1 MTKSNKKS
9 AHKAAKKTQHSYNDQ
24 VKELAQEVAE
34 HDDVEIV
41 AEVDIENQAVSDVL
55 IIRDTD
61 ASDAADAKANDL
73 ADQAEDASE
82 AVETLVD
89 DAKQQAEEVKED
101 AKNKAQ
107 NLQDKASEKL
117 ESAKE
122 AVQDNVDQAKEQV
135 ASLQQTAEEK
145 AEDLKAQAQD
155 KVEEAQSLVEDKV
168 EDIKAQAESLQE
180 DAADKVDA
188 LKQAASDKVEAAKAE
203 AESLKDDA
211 AQKFDSAK
219 QAVED
224 KVEAIK
230 EQVLD
235 QVDSLK
241 DSADQDDT
249 DQEKET
255 LKDKAVHAV
264 EAAKHKVEDVVDDVK
279 HTTES
284 FKNTV
289 SEKIDEIKQAALDKT
304 EEVKSQ
310 LSQKADTLK
319 SSGEEL
325 KQTAQT
331 AADDAITEAQAA
343 VVSGSVAA
351 ADSVQS
357 TAQSAKDKL
366 NQLFEQGKST
376 LDEKVQE
383 LGEKFGA
390 TEKINAV
397 SENVDLATQVIKEEA
412 QALQTNA
419 QESLQAAKAAG
430 EAYDATHED
439 KGLTAKLGKVGAYL
453 SGMYGISE
461 NKNKHY
467 QGVDLHRESF
477 DKDAFHAQSSFFAGQ
492 VFGAKAV
499 AAKNVAA
506 KVVPQSKFEAISE
519 SLYNKVAEW
528 SNAWA
533 IKDLKNDP
541 RFDLINTMNTQ
552 ERNAFAEDIANQN
565 RALATLGGVAGLA
578 GLKGVLADAAW
589 LLMVSLRTVY
599 QVAAIYDQPLTGK
612 EGAKKAYGVLSGAN
626 LEKLQEKQVIL
637 TALALGSSMLAN
649 AQQTGIKA
657 QLDSLSARYRESQP
671 YAKQFLDLDKFV
683 NLDNLNPNWLHKIL
697 PISAVAV
704 GAHYNNELIDEV
716 IGTAMATFSD
726 NFEQSHQ
733 LIANS
738 GENTENQESTTEE

>member
-1 MTKSNKKS
+1 MTKSTQKTTKQ
-9 AHKAAKKTQHSYNDQ
+9 TQHSHDDQ

-34 HDDVEIV
+34 YDDVEIV
-41 AEVDIENQAVSDVL
+41 AEVDIDNQAVSDVL

-61 ASDAADAKANDL
+61 TK
-73 ADQAEDASE
+73 ADQADHTDDASKADDETVVDGVKQKAQE
-82 AVETLVD
+82 A
-89 DAKQQAEEVKED
+89 KED
-101 AKNKAQ
+101 FENKAQ
-107 NLQDKASEKL
+107 DLQDKATEKL
-117 ESAKE
+117 EVAKE
-122 AVQDNVDQAKEQV
+122 A
-135 ASLQQTAEEK
+135 T
-145 AEDLKAQAQD
+145 QD
-155 KVEEAQSLVEDKV
+155 KVEKTQSLVEDIK
-168 EDIKAQAESLQE
+168 DKAQSLQE
-180 DAADKVDA
+180 DAADTVEA
-188 LKQAASDKVEAAKAE
+188 LKQAASDKVETTKAE
-203 AESLKDDA
+203 AQSLKDDA
-211 AQKFDSAK
+211 TQTFESAK
-219 QAVED
+219 QAVEG
-224 KVEAIK
+224 KVETIK

-241 DSADQDDT
+241 DDT
-249 DQEKET
+249 DQDNTDQDQEKQT
-255 LKDKAVHAV
+255 LKDKAVQAAT
-264 EAAKHKVEDVVDDVK
+264 AAKRKVEDVVDDVK

-284 FKNTV
+284 FKNTA
-289 SEKIDEIKQAALDKT
+289 SEKIDEIKQAAVDKT

-310 LSQKADTLK
+310 LSQKADALK

-325 KQTAQT
+325 KQTAQM
-331 AADDAITEAQAA
+331 AANDAITEAQAA
-343 VVSGSVAA
+343 VVSGSAAA
-351 ADSVQS
+351 ADSAQS

-366 NQLFEQGKST
+366 NQLFEQGKSA

-430 EAYDATHED
+430 EEYDATHED
-439 KGLTAKLGKVGAYL
+439 KGLTTKLGKVGAYL
-453 SGMYGISE
+453 SGMYGISQ

-492 VFGAKAV
+492 IFGAKAV

-506 KVVPQSKFEAISE
+506 KVVPQSKFEAIGE

-552 ERNAFAEDIANQN
+552 ERHAFAEDVANQN

-612 EGAKKAYGVLSGAN
+612 EGTKKAYGVLSGAN

-726 NFEQSHQ
+726 DFEQSHQ
-733 LIANS
+733 LISNS
-738 GENTENQESTTEE
+738 SENTENQESTAEA

>member
-1 MTKSNKKS
+1 MTKSTQKTTKQ
-9 AHKAAKKTQHSYNDQ
+9 TQHSHDDQ

-34 HDDVEIV
+34 YDDVEIV
-41 AEVDIENQAVSDVL
+41 AEVDIDNQAVSDVL

-61 ASDAADAKANDL
+61 TK
-73 ADQAEDASE
+73 ADQADHTDDASKADDETVVDGVKQKAQE
-82 AVETLVD
+82 A
-89 DAKQQAEEVKED
+89 KED
-101 AKNKAQ
+101 FENKAQ
-107 NLQDKASEKL
+107 DLQDKATEKL
-117 ESAKE
+117 EVAKE
-122 AVQDNVDQAKEQV
+122 A
-135 ASLQQTAEEK
+135 T
-145 AEDLKAQAQD
+145 QD
-155 KVEEAQSLVEDKV
+155 KVEKTQSLVEDIK
-168 EDIKAQAESLQE
+168 DKAQSLQE
-180 DAADKVDA
+180 DAADTVEA
-188 LKQAASDKVEAAKAE
+188 LKQAASDKVETTKAE
-203 AESLKDDA
+203 AQSLKDDA
-211 AQKFDSAK
+211 TQTFESAK
-219 QAVED
+219 QAVEG

-241 DSADQDDT
+241 DDT
-249 DQEKET
+249 DQDNTDQDQEKQT
-255 LKDKAVHAV
+255 LKDKAVQAAT
-264 EAAKHKVEDVVDDVK
+264 AAKRKVEDVVDDVK

-284 FKNTV
+284 FKNTA
-289 SEKIDEIKQAALDKT
+289 SEKIDEIKQAAVDKT

-310 LSQKADTLK
+310 LSQKADALK

-331 AADDAITEAQAA
+331 AANDAITEAQAA

-351 ADSVQS
+351 ADSAQS

-366 NQLFEQGKST
+366 NQLFEQGKSA

-430 EAYDATHED
+430 EEYDATHED
-439 KGLTAKLGKVGAYL
+439 KGLTTKLGKVGAYL
-453 SGMYGISE
+453 SGMYGISQ

-492 VFGAKAV
+492 IFGAKAV

-506 KVVPQSKFEAISE
+506 KVVPQSKFEAIGE

-552 ERNAFAEDIANQN
+552 ERHAFAEDVANQN

-612 EGAKKAYGVLSGAN
+612 EGTKKAYGVLSGAN

-726 NFEQSHQ
+726 DFEQSHQ
-733 LIANS
+733 LISNPS
-738 GENTENQESTTEE
+738 ENTENQESTAEE

>member
-1 MTKSNKKS
+1 MTKSTQKTTKQ
-9 AHKAAKKTQHSYNDQ
+9 TQHSHDDQ

-34 HDDVEIV
+34 YDDVEIV
-41 AEVDIENQAVSDVL
+41 AEVDIDNQAVSDVL

-61 ASDAADAKANDL
+61 TK
-73 ADQAEDASE
+73 ADQADHTDDASKADDETVVDGVKQKAQE
-82 AVETLVD
+82 A
-89 DAKQQAEEVKED
+89 KED
-101 AKNKAQ
+101 FENKAQ
-107 NLQDKASEKL
+107 DLQDKATEKL
-117 ESAKE
+117 EVAKE
-122 AVQDNVDQAKEQV
+122 A
-135 ASLQQTAEEK
+135 T
-145 AEDLKAQAQD
+145 QD
-155 KVEEAQSLVEDKV
+155 KVEKTQSLVEDIK
-168 EDIKAQAESLQE
+168 DKAQSLQE
-180 DAADKVDA
+180 DAADTVEA
-188 LKQAASDKVEAAKAE
+188 LKQAASDKVETTKAE
-203 AESLKDDA
+203 AQSLKDDA
-211 AQKFDSAK
+211 TQTFESAK
-219 QAVED
+219 QAVEG

-241 DSADQDDT
+241 DDT
-249 DQEKET
+249 DQDNTDQDQEKQT
-255 LKDKAVHAV
+255 LKDKAVQAAT
-264 EAAKHKVEDVVDDVK
+264 AAKRKVEDVVDDVK

-284 FKNTV
+284 FKNTA
-289 SEKIDEIKQAALDKT
+289 SGKIDEIKQAAVDKT

-310 LSQKADTLK
+310 LSQKADALK

-331 AADDAITEAQAA
+331 AANDAITEAQAA

-351 ADSVQS
+351 ADSAQS

-366 NQLFEQGKST
+366 NQLFEQGKSA

-439 KGLTAKLGKVGAYL
+439 KGLTTKLGKVGAYL
-453 SGMYGISE
+453 SGMYGISQ

-492 VFGAKAV
+492 IFGAKA
-499 AAKNVAA
+499 VAA
-506 KVVPQSKFEAISE
+506 KVVPQSKFEAIGE

-552 ERNAFAEDIANQN
+552 ERHAFAEDVANQN

-612 EGAKKAYGVLSGAN
+612 EGTKKAYGVLSGAN

-726 NFEQSHQ
+726 DFEQSHQ
-733 LIANS
+733 LISNS
-738 GENTENQESTTEE
+738 SENTENQESTAEA

>member
-1 MTKSNKKS
+1 MEQLMTKSNQ
-9 AHKAAKKTQHSYNDQ
+9 KTTKQTQQNHDDQ

-41 AEVDIENQAVSDVL
+41 AEVDIDNQAVSDVV

-61 ASDAADAKANDL
+61 TDTK
-73 ADQAEDASE
+73 ADQSDQTDDASK
-82 AVETLVD
+82 ADETVVD
-89 DAKQQAEEVKED
+89 GVKQKAEEVKED
-101 AKNKAQ
+101 FENKAQ
-107 NLQDKASEKL
+107 NLQDKATKKL
-117 ESAKE
+117 EVAKE
-122 AVQDNVDQAKEQV
+122 A
-135 ASLQQTAEEK
+135 
-145 AEDLKAQAQD
+145 AQD
-155 KVEEAQSLVEDKV
+155 KVEKTQSLVEDIK
-168 EDIKAQAESLQE
+168 DKAQSLQE
-180 DAADKVDA
+180 DAADTVEA
-188 LKQAASDKVEAAKAE
+188 LKQAASDKVETAKTE
-203 AESLKDDA
+203 AQALKDDA
-211 AQKFDSAK
+211 TQTFESAK

-224 KVEAIK
+224 KVETIK
-230 EQVLD
+230 DQVLD

-241 DSADQDDT
+241 DDTDQDDT
-249 DQEKET
+249 DQDQEKET
-255 LKDKAVHAV
+255 LKDKAVQAAA
-264 EAAKHKVEDVVDDVK
+264 AAKRKVEDVVDDVK

-284 FKNTV
+284 FKNTA
-289 SEKIDEIKQAALDKT
+289 SEKIDEIKQAAADKT

-310 LSQKADTLK
+310 LSQKADSLK

-331 AADDAITEAQAA
+331 AADDAITEVQAA

-351 ADSVQS
+351 ADSAQS

-366 NQLFEQGKST
+366 NQLFEQGKSA

-726 NFEQSHQ
+726 DFEQSNQ
-733 LIANS
+733 LISNS
-738 GENTENQESTTEE
+738 SENTENQEATAEE

>member
-1 MTKSNKKS
+1 MTKSTQKTTKQ
-9 AHKAAKKTQHSYNDQ
+9 TQHSHDDQ

-34 HDDVEIV
+34 YDDVEIV
-41 AEVDIENQAVSDVL
+41 AEVDIDNQAVSDVL

-61 ASDAADAKANDL
+61 TK
-73 ADQAEDASE
+73 ADQADHTDDASKADDETVVDGVKQKAQE
-82 AVETLVD
+82 A
-89 DAKQQAEEVKED
+89 KED
-101 AKNKAQ
+101 FENKAQ
-107 NLQDKASEKL
+107 DLQDKATEKL
-117 ESAKE
+117 EVAKE
-122 AVQDNVDQAKEQV
+122 A
-135 ASLQQTAEEK
+135 T
-145 AEDLKAQAQD
+145 QD
-155 KVEEAQSLVEDKV
+155 KVEKTQSLVEDIK
-168 EDIKAQAESLQE
+168 DKAQSLQE
-180 DAADKVDA
+180 DAADTVEA
-188 LKQAASDKVEAAKAE
+188 LKQAASDKVETTKAE
-203 AESLKDDA
+203 AQSLKDDA
-211 AQKFDSAK
+211 TQTFESAK
-219 QAVED
+219 QAVEG

-230 EQVLD
+230 EQALD

-241 DSADQDDT
+241 DDT
-249 DQEKET
+249 DQDNTDQDQEKQT
-255 LKDKAVHAV
+255 LKDKAVQAAT
-264 EAAKHKVEDVVDDVK
+264 AAKRKVEDVVDDVK

-284 FKNTV
+284 FKNTA
-289 SEKIDEIKQAALDKT
+289 SEKIDEIKQAAVDKT

-310 LSQKADTLK
+310 LSQKADALK

-331 AADDAITEAQAA
+331 AANDAITEAQAA

-351 ADSVQS
+351 ADSAQS

-366 NQLFEQGKST
+366 NQLFEQGKSA

-430 EAYDATHED
+430 EEYDATHED
-439 KGLTAKLGKVGAYL
+439 KGLTTKLGKVGAYL
-453 SGMYGISE
+453 SGMYGISQ

-492 VFGAKAV
+492 IFGAKAV

-506 KVVPQSKFEAISE
+506 KVVPQSKFEAIGE

-552 ERNAFAEDIANQN
+552 ERHAFAEDVANQN

-612 EGAKKAYGVLSGAN
+612 EGTKKAYGVLSGAN

-726 NFEQSHQ
+726 DFEQSHQ
-733 LIANS
+733 LISNS
-738 GENTENQESTTEE
+738 SENTENQESTAEA

>member
-1 MTKSNKKS
+1 MTKSTQKTTKQ
-9 AHKAAKKTQHSYNDQ
+9 TQHSHDDQ

-34 HDDVEIV
+34 YDDVEIV
-41 AEVDIENQAVSDVL
+41 AEVDIDNQAVSDVL

-61 ASDAADAKANDL
+61 TK
-73 ADQAEDASE
+73 ADQADHTDDASKADDETVVDGVKQKAQE
-82 AVETLVD
+82 A
-89 DAKQQAEEVKED
+89 KED
-101 AKNKAQ
+101 FENKAQ
-107 NLQDKASEKL
+107 DLQDKATEKL
-117 ESAKE
+117 EVAKE
-122 AVQDNVDQAKEQV
+122 A
-135 ASLQQTAEEK
+135 T
-145 AEDLKAQAQD
+145 QD
-155 KVEEAQSLVEDKV
+155 KVEKTQSLVEDIK
-168 EDIKAQAESLQE
+168 DKAQSLQE
-180 DAADKVDA
+180 DAADTVEA
-188 LKQAASDKVEAAKAE
+188 LKQAASDKVETTKAE
-203 AESLKDDA
+203 AQSLKDDA
-211 AQKFDSAK
+211 TQTFESAK
-219 QAVED
+219 QAVEG

-241 DSADQDDT
+241 DDT
-249 DQEKET
+249 DQDNTDQDQEKQT
-255 LKDKAVHAV
+255 LKDKAVQAAT
-264 EAAKHKVEDVVDDVK
+264 AAKRKVEDVVDDVK

-284 FKNTV
+284 FKNTA
-289 SEKIDEIKQAALDKT
+289 SGKIDEIKQAAVDKT

-310 LSQKADTLK
+310 LSQKADALK

-331 AADDAITEAQAA
+331 AANDAITEAQAA
-343 VVSGSVAA
+343 VASGSVAA
-351 ADSVQS
+351 ADSAQS

-366 NQLFEQGKST
+366 NQLFEQGKSA

-430 EAYDATHED
+430 EEYDATHED
-439 KGLTAKLGKVGAYL
+439 KGLTTKLGKVGAYL
-453 SGMYGISE
+453 SGMYGISQ

-492 VFGAKAV
+492 IFGAKAV

-506 KVVPQSKFEAISE
+506 KVVPQSKFEAIGE

-552 ERNAFAEDIANQN
+552 ERHAFAEDVANQN

-612 EGAKKAYGVLSGAN
+612 EGTKKAYGVLSGAN

-726 NFEQSHQ
+726 DFEQSHQ
-733 LIANS
+733 LISNPS
-738 GENTENQESTTEE
+738 ENTENQESTAEE

>member
-1 MTKSNKKS
+1 MTKSTQKTTKQ
-9 AHKAAKKTQHSYNDQ
+9 TQHSHDDQ

-34 HDDVEIV
+34 YDDVEIV
-41 AEVDIENQAVSDVL
+41 AEVDIDNQAVSDVL

-61 ASDAADAKANDL
+61 TK
-73 ADQAEDASE
+73 ADQADHTDDASKADDETVVDGVKQKAQE
-82 AVETLVD
+82 A
-89 DAKQQAEEVKED
+89 KED
-101 AKNKAQ
+101 FENKAQ
-107 NLQDKASEKL
+107 DLQDKATEKL
-117 ESAKE
+117 EVAKE
-122 AVQDNVDQAKEQV
+122 A
-135 ASLQQTAEEK
+135 T
-145 AEDLKAQAQD
+145 QD
-155 KVEEAQSLVEDKV
+155 KVEKTQSLVEDIK
-168 EDIKAQAESLQE
+168 DKAQSLQE
-180 DAADKVDA
+180 DAADTVEA
-188 LKQAASDKVEAAKAE
+188 LKQAASDKVETTKAE
-203 AESLKDDA
+203 AQSLKDDA
-211 AQKFDSAK
+211 TQTFESAK
-219 QAVED
+219 QAVEG

-241 DSADQDDT
+241 DDT
-249 DQEKET
+249 DQDNTDQDQEKQT
-255 LKDKAVHAV
+255 LKDKAVQAAT
-264 EAAKHKVEDVVDDVK
+264 AAKRKVEDVVDDVK

-284 FKNTV
+284 FKNTA
-289 SEKIDEIKQAALDKT
+289 SGKIDEIKQAAVDKT

-310 LSQKADTLK
+310 LSQKADALK

-331 AADDAITEAQAA
+331 AANDAITEAQAA

-351 ADSVQS
+351 ADSAQS

-366 NQLFEQGKST
+366 NQLFEQGKSA

-430 EAYDATHED
+430 EEYDATHED
-439 KGLTAKLGKVGAYL
+439 KGLTTKLGKVGAYL
-453 SGMYGISE
+453 SGMYGISQ

-492 VFGAKAV
+492 IFGAKAV

-506 KVVPQSKFEAISE
+506 KVVPQSKFEAIGE

-552 ERNAFAEDIANQN
+552 ERHAFAEDVANQN

-612 EGAKKAYGVLSGAN
+612 EGTKKAYGVLSGAN

-726 NFEQSHQ
+726 DFEQSHQ
-733 LIANS
+733 LISNS
-738 GENTENQESTTEE
+738 SENTENQESTAEA

>member
-1 MTKSNKKS
+1 MTKSTQKTTKQ
-9 AHKAAKKTQHSYNDQ
+9 TQHSHDDQ

-34 HDDVEIV
+34 YDDVEIV
-41 AEVDIENQAVSDVL
+41 AEVDIDNQAVSDVL

-61 ASDAADAKANDL
+61 TK
-73 ADQAEDASE
+73 ADQADHTDDASKADDETVVDGVKQKAQE
-82 AVETLVD
+82 A
-89 DAKQQAEEVKED
+89 KED
-101 AKNKAQ
+101 FENKAQ
-107 NLQDKASEKL
+107 DLQDKATEKL
-117 ESAKE
+117 EVAKE
-122 AVQDNVDQAKEQV
+122 A
-135 ASLQQTAEEK
+135 T
-145 AEDLKAQAQD
+145 QD
-155 KVEEAQSLVEDKV
+155 KVEKTQSLVEDIK
-168 EDIKAQAESLQE
+168 DKAQSLQE
-180 DAADKVDA
+180 DAADTVEA
-188 LKQAASDKVEAAKAE
+188 LKQAASDKVETTKAE
-203 AESLKDDA
+203 AQSLKDDA
-211 AQKFDSAK
+211 TQTFESAK
-219 QAVED
+219 QAVEG

-241 DSADQDDT
+241 DDT
-249 DQEKET
+249 DQDNTDQDQEKQT
-255 LKDKAVHAV
+255 LKDKAVQAAT
-264 EAAKHKVEDVVDDVK
+264 AAKRKVEDVVDDVK

-284 FKNTV
+284 FKNTA
-289 SEKIDEIKQAALDKT
+289 SEKIDEIKQAAVDKT

-310 LSQKADTLK
+310 LSQKADALK

-331 AADDAITEAQAA
+331 AANDAITEAQAA

-351 ADSVQS
+351 ADSAQS

-366 NQLFEQGKST
+366 NQLFEQGKSA

-430 EAYDATHED
+430 EEYDATHED
-439 KGLTAKLGKVGAYL
+439 KGLTTKLGKVGAYL
-453 SGMYGISE
+453 SGMYGISQ

-492 VFGAKAV
+492 IFGAKAV

-506 KVVPQSKFEAISE
+506 KVVPQSKFEAIGE

-552 ERNAFAEDIANQN
+552 ERHAFAEDVANQN

-599 QVAAIYDQPLTGK
+599 QVAAIYNQPLTGK
-612 EGAKKAYGVLSGAN
+612 EGTKKAYGVLSGAN

-726 NFEQSHQ
+726 DFEQSHQ
-733 LIANS
+733 LISNS
-738 GENTENQESTTEE
+738 SENTENQESTAEA

>member
-1 MTKSNKKS
+1 MTKSTQKTTKQ
-9 AHKAAKKTQHSYNDQ
+9 TQHGHDDQ

-34 HDDVEIV
+34 YDDVEIV
-41 AEVDIENQAVSDVL
+41 AEVDIDNQAVSDVL

-61 ASDAADAKANDL
+61 TK
-73 ADQAEDASE
+73 ADQADHTDDASE
-82 AVETLVD
+82 ADDETVVGGV
-89 DAKQQAEEVKED
+89 KQKAQEVQED
-101 AKNKAQ
+101 FENKAQ
-107 NLQDKASEKL
+107 DLQEKASKKL
-117 ESAKE
+117 EVAKE
-122 AVQDNVDQAKEQV
+122 A
-135 ASLQQTAEEK
+135 T
-145 AEDLKAQAQD
+145 QD
-155 KVEEAQSLVEDKV
+155 KVEKAQNLVEDKV
-168 EDIKAQAESLQE
+168 EDIKDKAQSLQE
-180 DAADKVDA
+180 DAADTVEA
-188 LKQAASDKVEAAKAE
+188 LKQAASDKVETAKTE
-203 AESLKDDA
+203 AQSLKDDA
-211 AQKFDSAK
+211 TQAFESAK

-224 KVEAIK
+224 KVETIK
-230 EQVLD
+230 DKVLD

-241 DSADQDDT
+241 DDTDQDDT
-249 DQEKET
+249 DQEKQT
-255 LKDKAVHAV
+255 LKDKAVQVAA
-264 EAAKHKVEDVVDDVK
+264 AAKRKVEDVVDDVK

-284 FKNTV
+284 FKNTA
-289 SEKIDEIKQAALDKT
+289 SEKIDEIKQAAVDKT

-390 TEKINAV
+390 TEKINTV

-477 DKDAFHAQSSFFAGQ
+477 DKDAFHAQSGFFAGQ

-726 NFEQSHQ
+726 DFEQSHQ

-738 GENTENQESTTEE
+738 GENTENQEATTEE

>member
-1 MTKSNKKS
+1 MTKSTQKTTKQ
-9 AHKAAKKTQHSYNDQ
+9 TQHSHDDQ

-34 HDDVEIV
+34 YDDVEIV
-41 AEVDIENQAVSDVL
+41 AEVDIDNQAVSDVL

-61 ASDAADAKANDL
+61 TK
-73 ADQAEDASE
+73 ADQADHTDDASKADDETVVDGVKQKAQE
-82 AVETLVD
+82 A
-89 DAKQQAEEVKED
+89 KED
-101 AKNKAQ
+101 FENKAQ
-107 NLQDKASEKL
+107 DLQDKATEKL
-117 ESAKE
+117 EVAKE
-122 AVQDNVDQAKEQV
+122 A
-135 ASLQQTAEEK
+135 T
-145 AEDLKAQAQD
+145 QD
-155 KVEEAQSLVEDKV
+155 KVEKTQSLVEDIK
-168 EDIKAQAESLQE
+168 DKAQSLQE
-180 DAADKVDA
+180 DAADTVEA
-188 LKQAASDKVEAAKAE
+188 LKQAASDKVETTKAE
-203 AESLKDDA
+203 AQSLKDDA
-211 AQKFDSAK
+211 TQTFESAK
-219 QAVED
+219 QAVEG

-241 DSADQDDT
+241 DDT
-249 DQEKET
+249 DQDNTDQDQEKQT
-255 LKDKAVHAV
+255 LKDKAVQAAT
-264 EAAKHKVEDVVDDVK
+264 AAKRKVEDVVDDVK

-284 FKNTV
+284 FKNTA
-289 SEKIDEIKQAALDKT
+289 SEKIDEIKQAAVDKT

-331 AADDAITEAQAA
+331 AADDAIAEAQAA

-366 NQLFEQGKST
+366 NQLFEQGKSA

-453 SGMYGISE
+453 SGMYGISQ

-492 VFGAKAV
+492 IFGAKAV

-506 KVVPQSKFEAISE
+506 KVVPQSKFEAIGE

-726 NFEQSHQ
+726 DFEQSHQ

-738 GENTENQESTTEE
+738 GENTENQEATTEE

>member
-1 MTKSNKKS
+1 MTKSNQ
-9 AHKAAKKTQHSYNDQ
+9 KTTKQTQQNHDDQ

-41 AEVDIENQAVSDVL
+41 AEVDIDNQAVSDVV

-61 ASDAADAKANDL
+61 TDTK
-73 ADQAEDASE
+73 ADQSDQTDDASK
-82 AVETLVD
+82 ADETVVD
-89 DAKQQAEEVKED
+89 GVKQKAEEVKED
-101 AKNKAQ
+101 FENKAQ
-107 NLQDKASEKL
+107 DLQDKASKKL
-117 ESAKE
+117 EVAKE
-122 AVQDNVDQAKEQV
+122 A
-135 ASLQQTAEEK
+135 T
-145 AEDLKAQAQD
+145 QD
-155 KVEEAQSLVEDKV
+155 KVEKAQNLVEDKV
-168 EDIKAQAESLQE
+168 EDIKDKAQSLQE
-180 DAADKVDA
+180 DAADTVEA
-188 LKQAASDKVEAAKAE
+188 LKQAVSDKVETAKTE
-203 AESLKDDA
+203 AQSLKDDA
-211 AQKFDSAK
+211 TQAFESAK

-224 KVEAIK
+224 KVETIK
-230 EQVLD
+230 DKVLD

-241 DSADQDDT
+241 DDTDQDDT
-249 DQEKET
+249 DQDDTDQDQEKQT
-255 LKDKAVHAV
+255 LKDKAVQAAA
-264 EAAKHKVEDVVDDVK
+264 AAKRKVEDVVDDVK

-284 FKNTV
+284 FKNTA
-289 SEKIDEIKQAALDKT
+289 SEKIDEIKQAAVDKT

-366 NQLFEQGKST
+366 NQLFEQGKSA

-430 EAYDATHED
+430 EEYDATHED
-439 KGLTAKLGKVGAYL
+439 KGLTTKLGKVGAYL
-453 SGMYGISE
+453 SGMYGISQ

-519 SLYNKVAEW
+519 SVYNKVAEW

-726 NFEQSHQ
+726 DFEQSNQ
-733 LIANS
+733 LISNS
-738 GENTENQESTTEE
+738 SENTENQEVTAEE

>member
-1 MTKSNKKS
+1 MTKSTQKTTKQ
-9 AHKAAKKTQHSYNDQ
+9 TQHSHDDQ

-34 HDDVEIV
+34 YDDVEIV
-41 AEVDIENQAVSDVL
+41 AEVDIDNQAVSDVL

-61 ASDAADAKANDL
+61 TK
-73 ADQAEDASE
+73 ADQADHTDDASK
-82 AVETLVD
+82 ADDETVVD
-89 DAKQQAEEVKED
+89 GVKQKAQEVQED
-101 AKNKAQ
+101 FENKAQ
-107 NLQDKASEKL
+107 DLQDKATEKL
-117 ESAKE
+117 EIAKE
-122 AVQDNVDQAKEQV
+122 A
-135 ASLQQTAEEK
+135 T
-145 AEDLKAQAQD
+145 QD
-155 KVEEAQSLVEDKV
+155 KVEKAQNLVEDKV
-168 EDIKAQAESLQE
+168 EDIKDKAQSLQE
-180 DAADKVDA
+180 DAADTVEA
-188 LKQAASDKVEAAKAE
+188 LKQAASDKVETAKTE
-203 AESLKDDA
+203 AQSLKDDA
-211 AQKFDSAK
+211 TQAFESAK

-224 KVEAIK
+224 KVETIK
-230 EQVLD
+230 DKVLD

-241 DSADQDDT
+241 DDTDQDDT
-249 DQEKET
+249 DQDDTDQDDTDQDQEKQT
-255 LKDKAVHAV
+255 LKDKAVQVAA
-264 EAAKHKVEDVVDDVK
+264 AAKRKVEDVVDDVK

-284 FKNTV
+284 FKNTA
-289 SEKIDEIKQAALDKT
+289 SEKIDEIKQAAVDKT

-477 DKDAFHAQSSFFAGQ
+477 DKDAFHAQSGFFAGQ

-637 TALALGSSMLAN
+637 TALALGSSMLAD

-726 NFEQSHQ
+726 GFEQSHQ

-738 GENTENQESTTEE
+738 GENTENQEVENTENQEATTEE

>member
-1 MTKSNKKS
+1 MTKSTQKTTKQ
-9 AHKAAKKTQHSYNDQ
+9 TQHSHDDQ

-34 HDDVEIV
+34 YDDVEIV
-41 AEVDIENQAVSDVL
+41 AEVDIDNQAVSDVL

-61 ASDAADAKANDL
+61 TK
-73 ADQAEDASE
+73 ADQADHTDDASKADDETVVDGVKQKAQE
-82 AVETLVD
+82 A
-89 DAKQQAEEVKED
+89 KED
-101 AKNKAQ
+101 FENKAQ
-107 NLQDKASEKL
+107 DLQDKATEKL
-117 ESAKE
+117 EVAKE
-122 AVQDNVDQAKEQV
+122 A
-135 ASLQQTAEEK
+135 T
-145 AEDLKAQAQD
+145 QD
-155 KVEEAQSLVEDKV
+155 KVEKTQSLVEDIK
-168 EDIKAQAESLQE
+168 DKAQSLQE
-180 DAADKVDA
+180 DAADTVEA
-188 LKQAASDKVEAAKAE
+188 LKQAASDKVETTKAE
-203 AESLKDDA
+203 AQSLKDDA
-211 AQKFDSAK
+211 TQTFESAK
-219 QAVED
+219 QAVEG

-241 DSADQDDT
+241 DDT
-249 DQEKET
+249 DQDNTDQDQEKQT
-255 LKDKAVHAV
+255 LKDKAVQAAT
-264 EAAKHKVEDVVDDVK
+264 AAKRKVEDVVDDVK

-284 FKNTV
+284 FKNTA
-289 SEKIDEIKQAALDKT
+289 SGKIDEIKQAAVDKT

-310 LSQKADTLK
+310 LSQKADALK

-331 AADDAITEAQAA
+331 AANDAITEAQAA

-351 ADSVQS
+351 ADSAQS

-366 NQLFEQGKST
+366 NQLFEQGKSA

-430 EAYDATHED
+430 EEYDATHED
-439 KGLTAKLGKVGAYL
+439 KGLTTKLGKVGAYL
-453 SGMYGISE
+453 SGMYGISQ

-467 QGVDLHRESF
+467 QGVDLYRESF

-492 VFGAKAV
+492 IFGAKAV

-506 KVVPQSKFEAISE
+506 KVVPQSKFEAIGE

-552 ERNAFAEDIANQN
+552 ERHAFAEDVANQN

-599 QVAAIYDQPLTGK
+599 QVATIYDQPLTGK
-612 EGAKKAYGVLSGAN
+612 EGTKKAYGVLSGAN

-726 NFEQSHQ
+726 DFEQSHQ
-733 LIANS
+733 LISNS
-738 GENTENQESTTEE
+738 SENTENQESTAEA

>member
-1 MTKSNKKS
+1 MTKSTQKTTKQ
-9 AHKAAKKTQHSYNDQ
+9 TQHSHDDQ

-34 HDDVEIV
+34 YDDVEIV
-41 AEVDIENQAVSDVL
+41 AEVDIDNQAVSDVL

-61 ASDAADAKANDL
+61 TK
-73 ADQAEDASE
+73 ADQADHTDDASK
-82 AVETLVD
+82 ADDETVVD
-89 DAKQQAEEVKED
+89 GVKQKAQEVQED
-101 AKNKAQ
+101 FENKAQ
-107 NLQDKASEKL
+107 DLQDKASKKL
-117 ESAKE
+117 EVAKE
-122 AVQDNVDQAKEQV
+122 A
-135 ASLQQTAEEK
+135 T
-145 AEDLKAQAQD
+145 QD
-155 KVEEAQSLVEDKV
+155 KVEKAQNLVEDKV
-168 EDIKAQAESLQE
+168 EDIKGKAQSLQE
-180 DAADKVDA
+180 DAADTVEA
-188 LKQAASDKVEAAKAE
+188 LKQAASDKVETAKTE
-203 AESLKDDA
+203 AQSLKDDA
-211 AQKFDSAK
+211 TQAFESAK

-224 KVEAIK
+224 KVETIK
-230 EQVLD
+230 DKVLD

-241 DSADQDDT
+241 DDTDQDDT
-249 DQEKET
+249 DQDQEKQT
-255 LKDKAVHAV
+255 LKDKAVQVAA
-264 EAAKHKVEDVVDDVK
+264 AAKRKVEDVVDDVK

-284 FKNTV
+284 FKNTA
-289 SEKIDEIKQAALDKT
+289 SEKIDEIKQAAVDKT

-366 NQLFEQGKST
+366 NQLFEQGKSA

-390 TEKINAV
+390 TEKINTV

-519 SLYNKVAEW
+519 SVYNKVAEW

-726 NFEQSHQ
+726 DFEQSHQ

-738 GENTENQESTTEE
+738 GENTENQEAENTENQEATTEE

>member
-1 MTKSNKKS
+1 MTKSTQKTTKQ
-9 AHKAAKKTQHSYNDQ
+9 TQHSHDDQ

-34 HDDVEIV
+34 YDDVEIV
-41 AEVDIENQAVSDVL
+41 AEVDIDNQAVSDVL

-61 ASDAADAKANDL
+61 TK
-73 ADQAEDASE
+73 ADQADHTDDASKADDETVVDGVKQKAQE
-82 AVETLVD
+82 A
-89 DAKQQAEEVKED
+89 KED
-101 AKNKAQ
+101 FENKAQ
-107 NLQDKASEKL
+107 DLQDKATEKL
-117 ESAKE
+117 EVAKE
-122 AVQDNVDQAKEQV
+122 A
-135 ASLQQTAEEK
+135 T
-145 AEDLKAQAQD
+145 QD
-155 KVEEAQSLVEDKV
+155 KVEKTQSLVEDIK
-168 EDIKAQAESLQE
+168 DKAQSLQE
-180 DAADKVDA
+180 DAADTVEA
-188 LKQAASDKVEAAKAE
+188 LKQAASDKVETTKAE
-203 AESLKDDA
+203 AQSLKDDA
-211 AQKFDSAK
+211 TQTFESAK
-219 QAVED
+219 QAVEG

-235 QVDSLK
+235 QVESLK
-241 DSADQDDT
+241 DDT
-249 DQEKET
+249 DQDNTDQDQEKQT
-255 LKDKAVHAV
+255 LKDKAVQAAT
-264 EAAKHKVEDVVDDVK
+264 AAKRKVEDVVDDVK

-284 FKNTV
+284 FKNTA
-289 SEKIDEIKQAALDKT
+289 SGKIDEIKQAAVDKT

-310 LSQKADTLK
+310 LSQKADALK

-331 AADDAITEAQAA
+331 AANDAITEAQAA

-351 ADSVQS
+351 ADSAQS

-366 NQLFEQGKST
+366 NQLFEQGKSA

-430 EAYDATHED
+430 EEYDATHED
-439 KGLTAKLGKVGAYL
+439 KGLTTKLGKVGAYL
-453 SGMYGISE
+453 SGMYGISQ

-492 VFGAKAV
+492 IFGAKAV

-506 KVVPQSKFEAISE
+506 KVVPQSKFEAIGE

-552 ERNAFAEDIANQN
+552 ERHAFAEDVANQN

-612 EGAKKAYGVLSGAN
+612 EGTKKAYGVLSGAN

-726 NFEQSHQ
+726 DFEQSHQ
-733 LIANS
+733 LISNS
-738 GENTENQESTTEE
+738 SENTENQESTAEA

>member
-1 MTKSNKKS
+1 MTKSTQKTTKQ
-9 AHKAAKKTQHSYNDQ
+9 TQHSHDDQ

-34 HDDVEIV
+34 YDDVEIV
-41 AEVDIENQAVSDVL
+41 AEVDIDNQAVSDVL

-61 ASDAADAKANDL
+61 TK
-73 ADQAEDASE
+73 ADQADHTDDASKADDETVVDGVKQKAQE
-82 AVETLVD
+82 A
-89 DAKQQAEEVKED
+89 KED
-101 AKNKAQ
+101 FENKAQ
-107 NLQDKASEKL
+107 DLQDKATEKL
-117 ESAKE
+117 EVAKE
-122 AVQDNVDQAKEQV
+122 A
-135 ASLQQTAEEK
+135 T
-145 AEDLKAQAQD
+145 QD
-155 KVEEAQSLVEDKV
+155 KVEKTQSLVEDIK
-168 EDIKAQAESLQE
+168 DKAQSLQE
-180 DAADKVDA
+180 DAADTVEA
-188 LKQAASDKVEAAKAE
+188 LKQAASDKVETTKAE
-203 AESLKDDA
+203 AQSLKDDA
-211 AQKFDSAK
+211 TQTFESAK
-219 QAVED
+219 QAVEG

-241 DSADQDDT
+241 DDT
-249 DQEKET
+249 DQDNTDQDQEKQT
-255 LKDKAVHAV
+255 LKDKAVQAAT
-264 EAAKHKVEDVVDDVK
+264 AAKRKVEDVVDDVK

-284 FKNTV
+284 FKNTA
-289 SEKIDEIKQAALDKT
+289 SEKIDEIKQAAVDKT

-310 LSQKADTLK
+310 LSQKADALK

-331 AADDAITEAQAA
+331 AANDAITEAQAA

-351 ADSVQS
+351 ADSAQS

-366 NQLFEQGKST
+366 NQLFEQGKSA

-430 EAYDATHED
+430 EEYDATHED
-439 KGLTAKLGKVGAYL
+439 KGLTTKLGKVGAYL
-453 SGMYGISE
+453 SGMYGISQ

-477 DKDAFHAQSSFFAGQ
+477 DKDAFHAQSSFFAVQ
-492 VFGAKAV
+492 IFGAKAV

-506 KVVPQSKFEAISE
+506 KVVPQSKFEAIGE

-552 ERNAFAEDIANQN
+552 ERHAFAEDVANQN

-612 EGAKKAYGVLSGAN
+612 EGTKKAYGVLSGAN

-726 NFEQSHQ
+726 DFEQSHQ
-733 LIANS
+733 LISNS
-738 GENTENQESTTEE
+738 SENTENQESTAEA

>member
-1 MTKSNKKS
+1 MTKSTQKTTKQ
-9 AHKAAKKTQHSYNDQ
+9 TQHSHDDQ

-34 HDDVEIV
+34 YDDVEIV
-41 AEVDIENQAVSDVL
+41 AEVDIDNQAVSDVL

-61 ASDAADAKANDL
+61 TK
-73 ADQAEDASE
+73 ADQADHTDDASK
-82 AVETLVD
+82 VD
-89 DAKQQAEEVKED
+89 DETVVDGVKQKAQEVQED
-101 AKNKAQ
+101 FENKAQ
-107 NLQDKASEKL
+107 DLQDKASKKL
-117 ESAKE
+117 EVAKE
-122 AVQDNVDQAKEQV
+122 A
-135 ASLQQTAEEK
+135 T
-145 AEDLKAQAQD
+145 QD
-155 KVEEAQSLVEDKV
+155 KVEKAQNLVEDKV
-168 EDIKAQAESLQE
+168 EDIKGKAQSLQE
-180 DAADKVDA
+180 DAADTVEA
-188 LKQAASDKVEAAKAE
+188 LKQAASDKVETAKTE
-203 AESLKDDA
+203 AQSLKDDA
-211 AQKFDSAK
+211 TQAFESAK

-224 KVEAIK
+224 KVETIK
-230 EQVLD
+230 DKVLD

-241 DSADQDDT
+241 DDTDQDDT
-249 DQEKET
+249 DQDDTDQDDTDQDQEKQT
-255 LKDKAVHAV
+255 LKDKAVQVAA
-264 EAAKHKVEDVVDDVK
+264 AAKRKVEDVVDDVK

-284 FKNTV
+284 FKNTA
-289 SEKIDEIKQAALDKT
+289 SEKIDEIKQAAVDKT

-331 AADDAITEAQAA
+331 AADDAIAEAQAA

-366 NQLFEQGKST
+366 NQLFEQGKSA

-453 SGMYGISE
+453 SGMYGISQ

-492 VFGAKAV
+492 IFGAKAV

-506 KVVPQSKFEAISE
+506 KVVPQSKFEAIGE

-726 NFEQSHQ
+726 GFEQSHQ

-738 GENTENQESTTEE
+738 GENTENQEVENTENQEVENTENQEVENTENQEATTEE

>member
-1 MTKSNKKS
+1 MTKSTQKTTKQ
-9 AHKAAKKTQHSYNDQ
+9 TQHSHDDQ

-34 HDDVEIV
+34 YDDVEIV
-41 AEVDIENQAVSDVL
+41 AEVDIDNQAVSDVL

-61 ASDAADAKANDL
+61 TK
-73 ADQAEDASE
+73 ADQADHTDDASKADDETVVDGVKQKAQE
-82 AVETLVD
+82 A
-89 DAKQQAEEVKED
+89 KED
-101 AKNKAQ
+101 FENKAQ
-107 NLQDKASEKL
+107 DLQDKATEKL
-117 ESAKE
+117 EVAKE
-122 AVQDNVDQAKEQV
+122 A
-135 ASLQQTAEEK
+135 T
-145 AEDLKAQAQD
+145 QD
-155 KVEEAQSLVEDKV
+155 KVEKTQSLVEDIK
-168 EDIKAQAESLQE
+168 DKAQSLQE
-180 DAADKVDA
+180 DAADTVEA
-188 LKQAASDKVEAAKAE
+188 LKQAASDKVETTKAE
-203 AESLKDDA
+203 AQSLKDDA
-211 AQKFDSAK
+211 TQTFESAK
-219 QAVED
+219 QAVEG

-241 DSADQDDT
+241 DDT
-249 DQEKET
+249 DQDNTDQDQEKQT
-255 LKDKAVHAV
+255 LKDKAVQAAA
-264 EAAKHKVEDVVDDVK
+264 AAKRKVEDVVDDVK

-284 FKNTV
+284 FKNTA
-289 SEKIDEIKQAALDKT
+289 SEKIDEIKQAAVDKT

-310 LSQKADTLK
+310 LSQKADALK

-325 KQTAQT
+325 KQTAQM
-331 AADDAITEAQAA
+331 AANDAITEAQAA

-351 ADSVQS
+351 ADSAQS

-366 NQLFEQGKST
+366 NQLFEQGKSA

-430 EAYDATHED
+430 EEYDATHED
-439 KGLTAKLGKVGAYL
+439 KGLTTKLGKVGAYL
-453 SGMYGISE
+453 SGMYGISQ

-492 VFGAKAV
+492 IFGAKAV

-506 KVVPQSKFEAISE
+506 KVVPQSKFEAIGE

-552 ERNAFAEDIANQN
+552 ERHAFAEDVANQN

-612 EGAKKAYGVLSGAN
+612 EGTKKAYGVLSGAN

-657 QLDSLSARYRESQP
+657 QLDSLSTRYRESQP

-726 NFEQSHQ
+726 DFEQSHQ
-733 LIANS
+733 LISNS
-738 GENTENQESTTEE
+738 SENTENQESTAEA

>member
-1 MTKSNKKS
+1 MTKSTQKTTKQ
-9 AHKAAKKTQHSYNDQ
+9 TQHSHDDQ

-34 HDDVEIV
+34 YDDVEIV
-41 AEVDIENQAVSDVL
+41 AEVDIDNQAVSDVL

-61 ASDAADAKANDL
+61 TK
-73 ADQAEDASE
+73 ADQADHTDDASK
-82 AVETLVD
+82 ADDETVVD
-89 DAKQQAEEVKED
+89 GVKQKAQEVQED
-101 AKNKAQ
+101 FENKAQ
-107 NLQDKASEKL
+107 DLQEKASKKL
-117 ESAKE
+117 EVAKE
-122 AVQDNVDQAKEQV
+122 A
-135 ASLQQTAEEK
+135 T
-145 AEDLKAQAQD
+145 QD
-155 KVEEAQSLVEDKV
+155 KVEKAQNLVEDKV
-168 EDIKAQAESLQE
+168 EDIKDKAQSLQE
-180 DAADKVDA
+180 DAADTVEA
-188 LKQAASDKVEAAKAE
+188 LKQAASDKVETAKTE
-203 AESLKDDA
+203 AQSLKDDA
-211 AQKFDSAK
+211 TQAFESAK

-224 KVEAIK
+224 KVETIK
-230 EQVLD
+230 DKVLD

-241 DSADQDDT
+241 DDTDQDDIDQDDT
-249 DQEKET
+249 DQDQEKQT
-255 LKDKAVHAV
+255 LKDKAVQAAA
-264 EAAKHKVEDVVDDVK
+264 AAKRKVEDVVDDVK

-284 FKNTV
+284 FKNTA
-289 SEKIDEIKQAALDKT
+289 SEKIDEIKQAAVDK

-366 NQLFEQGKST
+366 NQLFEQGKSA

-390 TEKINAV
+390 TEKINTV

-477 DKDAFHAQSSFFAGQ
+477 DKDAFHAQSGFFAGQ

-726 NFEQSHQ
+726 DFEQSNQ

-738 GENTENQESTTEE
+738 GENTENQEVENTENQEATTEE

>member
-1 MTKSNKKS
+1 MTKSTQKTTKQ
-9 AHKAAKKTQHSYNDQ
+9 TQHSHDDQ

-34 HDDVEIV
+34 YDDVEIV
-41 AEVDIENQAVSDVL
+41 AEVDIDNQAVSDVL

-61 ASDAADAKANDL
+61 TK
-73 ADQAEDASE
+73 ADQADHTDDASKADDETVVDGVKQKAQE
-82 AVETLVD
+82 A
-89 DAKQQAEEVKED
+89 KED
-101 AKNKAQ
+101 FENKAQ
-107 NLQDKASEKL
+107 DLQDKASKKL
-117 ESAKE
+117 EVAKE
-122 AVQDNVDQAKEQV
+122 A
-135 ASLQQTAEEK
+135 T
-145 AEDLKAQAQD
+145 QD
-155 KVEEAQSLVEDKV
+155 KVEKAQNLVEDKV
-168 EDIKAQAESLQE
+168 EDIKDKAQSLQE
-180 DAADKVDA
+180 DAADTVEA
-188 LKQAASDKVEAAKAE
+188 LKQAASDKVETAKTE
-203 AESLKDDA
+203 AQSLKDDA
-211 AQKFDSAK
+211 TQAFESAK

-224 KVEAIK
+224 KVETIK
-230 EQVLD
+230 DKVLD

-241 DSADQDDT
+241 DDTDQDDT
-249 DQEKET
+249 DQDQEKQT
-255 LKDKAVHAV
+255 LKDKAVQAAA
-264 EAAKHKVEDVVDDVK
+264 AAKRKVEDVVDDVK

-284 FKNTV
+284 FKNTA
-289 SEKIDEIKQAALDKT
+289 SEKIDEIKQAAVDKT

-390 TEKINAV
+390 TEKINTV

-477 DKDAFHAQSSFFAGQ
+477 DKDAFHAQSGFFAGQ

-533 IKDLKNDP
+533 IKDLKNNP

-726 NFEQSHQ
+726 DFEQSHQ

-738 GENTENQESTTEE
+738 GENTENQEVENTENQEATTEE

>member
-1 MTKSNKKS
+1 MTKSTQKTTKQ
-9 AHKAAKKTQHSYNDQ
+9 TQHSHDDQ

-34 HDDVEIV
+34 YDDVEIV
-41 AEVDIENQAVSDVL
+41 AEVDIDNQAVSDVL

-61 ASDAADAKANDL
+61 TK
-73 ADQAEDASE
+73 ADQADHTDDASKADDETVVDGVKQKAQE
-82 AVETLVD
+82 A
-89 DAKQQAEEVKED
+89 KED
-101 AKNKAQ
+101 FENKAQ
-107 NLQDKASEKL
+107 DLQDKATEKL
-117 ESAKE
+117 EVAKE
-122 AVQDNVDQAKEQV
+122 A
-135 ASLQQTAEEK
+135 T
-145 AEDLKAQAQD
+145 QD
-155 KVEEAQSLVEDKV
+155 KVEKTQSLVEDIK
-168 EDIKAQAESLQE
+168 DKAQSLQE
-180 DAADKVDA
+180 DAADTVEA
-188 LKQAASDKVEAAKAE
+188 LKQAASDKVETTKAE
-203 AESLKDDA
+203 AQSLKDDA
-211 AQKFDSAK
+211 TQTFESAK
-219 QAVED
+219 QAVEG

-241 DSADQDDT
+241 DDT
-249 DQEKET
+249 DQDNTDQDQEKQT
-255 LKDKAVHAV
+255 LKDKAVQAAT
-264 EAAKHKVEDVVDDVK
+264 AAKRKVEDVVDDVK

-284 FKNTV
+284 FKNTA
-289 SEKIDEIKQAALDKT
+289 SEKIDEIKQAAVDKT

-310 LSQKADTLK
+310 LSQKADALK

-331 AADDAITEAQAA
+331 AANDAITEAQAA

-351 ADSVQS
+351 ADSAQS

-366 NQLFEQGKST
+366 NQLFEQGKSA

-430 EAYDATHED
+430 EEYDATHED
-439 KGLTAKLGKVGAYL
+439 KGLTTKLGKVGAYL
-453 SGMYGISE
+453 SGMYGISQ

-492 VFGAKAV
+492 IFGAKAV

-506 KVVPQSKFEAISE
+506 KVVPQSKFEAIGE

-552 ERNAFAEDIANQN
+552 ERHAFAEDVANQN

-726 NFEQSHQ
+726 DFEQSHQ
-733 LIANS
+733 LISNS
-738 GENTENQESTTEE
+738 SENTENQESTAEA

>member
-1 MTKSNKKS
+1 MTKSTQKTTKQ
-9 AHKAAKKTQHSYNDQ
+9 TQHSHDDQ

-34 HDDVEIV
+34 YDDVEIV
-41 AEVDIENQAVSDVL
+41 AEVDIDNQAVSDVL

-61 ASDAADAKANDL
+61 TK
-73 ADQAEDASE
+73 ADQADHTDDASK
-82 AVETLVD
+82 VD
-89 DAKQQAEEVKED
+89 DETVVDGVKQKAQEVQED
-101 AKNKAQ
+101 FENKAQ
-107 NLQDKASEKL
+107 DLQDKASKKL
-117 ESAKE
+117 EVAKE
-122 AVQDNVDQAKEQV
+122 A
-135 ASLQQTAEEK
+135 T
-145 AEDLKAQAQD
+145 QD
-155 KVEEAQSLVEDKV
+155 KVEKAQNLVEDKV
-168 EDIKAQAESLQE
+168 EDIKGKAQSLQE
-180 DAADKVDA
+180 DAADTVEA
-188 LKQAASDKVEAAKAE
+188 LKQAASDKVETAKTE
-203 AESLKDDA
+203 AQSLKDDA
-211 AQKFDSAK
+211 TQAFESAK

-224 KVEAIK
+224 KVETIK
-230 EQVLD
+230 DKVLD

-241 DSADQDDT
+241 DDTDQDDT
-249 DQEKET
+249 DQDDQDQEKQT
-255 LKDKAVHAV
+255 LKDKAVQAAA
-264 EAAKHKVEDVVDDVK
+264 AAKRKVEDVVDDVK

-284 FKNTV
+284 FKNTA
-289 SEKIDEIKQAALDKT
+289 SEKIDEIKQAAVDKT

-331 AADDAITEAQAA
+331 AADDAIAEAQAA

-366 NQLFEQGKST
+366 NQLFEQGKSA

-453 SGMYGISE
+453 SGMYGISQ

-492 VFGAKAV
+492 IFGAKAV

-506 KVVPQSKFEAISE
+506 KVVPQSKFEAIGE

-726 NFEQSHQ
+726 DFEQSHQ

-738 GENTENQESTTEE
+738 GENTENQEATTEE

>member
-1 MTKSNKKS
+1 MTKSTQKTTKQ
-9 AHKAAKKTQHSYNDQ
+9 TQHSHDDQ

-34 HDDVEIV
+34 YDDVEIV
-41 AEVDIENQAVSDVL
+41 AEVDIDNQAVSDVL

-61 ASDAADAKANDL
+61 TK
-73 ADQAEDASE
+73 ADQADHTDDASKADDETVVDGVKQKAQE
-82 AVETLVD
+82 A
-89 DAKQQAEEVKED
+89 KED
-101 AKNKAQ
+101 FENKAQ
-107 NLQDKASEKL
+107 DLQDKASKKL
-117 ESAKE
+117 EVAKE
-122 AVQDNVDQAKEQV
+122 A
-135 ASLQQTAEEK
+135 T
-145 AEDLKAQAQD
+145 QD
-155 KVEEAQSLVEDKV
+155 KVEKAQNLVEDKV
-168 EDIKAQAESLQE
+168 EDIKDKAQSLQE
-180 DAADKVDA
+180 DAADTVEA
-188 LKQAASDKVEAAKAE
+188 LKQAASDKVETAKTE
-203 AESLKDDA
+203 AQSLKDDA
-211 AQKFDSAK
+211 TQAFESAK

-224 KVEAIK
+224 KVETIK
-230 EQVLD
+230 DKVLD

-241 DSADQDDT
+241 DDTDQDDT
-249 DQEKET
+249 DQDQEKQT
-255 LKDKAVHAV
+255 LKDKAVQAAA
-264 EAAKHKVEDVVDDVK
+264 AAKRKVEDVVDDVK

-284 FKNTV
+284 FKNTA
-289 SEKIDEIKQAALDKT
+289 SEKIDEIKQAAVDKT

-390 TEKINAV
+390 TEKINTV

-477 DKDAFHAQSSFFAGQ
+477 DKDAFHAQSGFFAGQ

-533 IKDLKNDP
+533 IKDLKNNP

-726 NFEQSHQ
+726 DFEQSHQ

-738 GENTENQESTTEE
+738 GENTENQEATTEE

>member
-1 MTKSNKKS
+1 MTKSTQKTTKQ
-9 AHKAAKKTQHSYNDQ
+9 TQHSHDDQ

-34 HDDVEIV
+34 YDDVEIV
-41 AEVDIENQAVSDVL
+41 AEVDIDNQAVSDVL

-61 ASDAADAKANDL
+61 TK
-73 ADQAEDASE
+73 ADQADHTDDASKADDETVVDGVKQKAQE
-82 AVETLVD
+82 A
-89 DAKQQAEEVKED
+89 KED
-101 AKNKAQ
+101 FENKAQ
-107 NLQDKASEKL
+107 DLQDKATEKL
-117 ESAKE
+117 EVAKE
-122 AVQDNVDQAKEQV
+122 A
-135 ASLQQTAEEK
+135 T
-145 AEDLKAQAQD
+145 QD
-155 KVEEAQSLVEDKV
+155 KVEKTQSLVEDIK
-168 EDIKAQAESLQE
+168 DKAQSLQE
-180 DAADKVDA
+180 DAADTVEA
-188 LKQAASDKVEAAKAE
+188 LKQAASDKVETTKAE
-203 AESLKDDA
+203 AQSLKDDA
-211 AQKFDSAK
+211 TQTFESAK
-219 QAVED
+219 QAVEG

-241 DSADQDDT
+241 DDT
-249 DQEKET
+249 DQDNTDQDQEKQT
-255 LKDKAVHAV
+255 LKDKAVQ
-264 EAAKHKVEDVVDDVK
+264 AATATKRKVEDVVDDVK

-284 FKNTV
+284 FKNTA
-289 SEKIDEIKQAALDKT
+289 SGKIDEIKQAAVDKT

-310 LSQKADTLK
+310 LSQKADALK

-331 AADDAITEAQAA
+331 AANDAITEAQAA

-351 ADSVQS
+351 ADSAQS

-366 NQLFEQGKST
+366 NQLFEQGKSA

-430 EAYDATHED
+430 EEYDATHED
-439 KGLTAKLGKVGAYL
+439 KGLTTKLGKVGAYL
-453 SGMYGISE
+453 SGMYGISQ

-492 VFGAKAV
+492 IFGAKAV

-506 KVVPQSKFEAISE
+506 KVVPQSKFEAIGE

-552 ERNAFAEDIANQN
+552 ERHAFAEDVANQN

-612 EGAKKAYGVLSGAN
+612 EGTKKAYGVLSGAN

-726 NFEQSHQ
+726 DFEQSHQ
-733 LIANS
+733 LISNS
-738 GENTENQESTTEE
+738 SENTENQESTAEA

>member
-1 MTKSNKKS
+1 MTKSTQKTTKQ
-9 AHKAAKKTQHSYNDQ
+9 TQHSHDDQ

-34 HDDVEIV
+34 YDDVEIV
-41 AEVDIENQAVSDVL
+41 AEVDIDNQAVSDVL

-61 ASDAADAKANDL
+61 TK
-73 ADQAEDASE
+73 ADQADHTDDASK
-82 AVETLVD
+82 ADDETVVD
-89 DAKQQAEEVKED
+89 GVKQKAQEVQED
-101 AKNKAQ
+101 FENKAQ
-107 NLQDKASEKL
+107 DLQDKASKKL
-117 ESAKE
+117 EVAKE
-122 AVQDNVDQAKEQV
+122 A
-135 ASLQQTAEEK
+135 T
-145 AEDLKAQAQD
+145 QD
-155 KVEEAQSLVEDKV
+155 KVEKAQNLVEDKV
-168 EDIKAQAESLQE
+168 EDIKDKAQSLQE
-180 DAADKVDA
+180 DAADTVEA
-188 LKQAASDKVEAAKAE
+188 LKQAASDKVETTKAE
-203 AESLKDDA
+203 AQSLKDDA
-211 AQKFDSAK
+211 TQTFESAK
-219 QAVED
+219 QAVEG

-241 DSADQDDT
+241 DDT
-249 DQEKET
+249 DQDNTDQDQEKQT
-255 LKDKAVHAV
+255 LKDKAVQ
-264 EAAKHKVEDVVDDVK
+264 AATATKRKVEDVVDDVK

-284 FKNTV
+284 FKNTA
-289 SEKIDEIKQAALDKT
+289 SGKIDEIKQAAVDKT

-310 LSQKADTLK
+310 LSQKADALK

-331 AADDAITEAQAA
+331 AANDAITEAQAA

-351 ADSVQS
+351 ADSAQS

-366 NQLFEQGKST
+366 NQLFEQGKSA

-430 EAYDATHED
+430 EEYDATHED
-439 KGLTAKLGKVGAYL
+439 KGLTTKLGKVGAYL
-453 SGMYGISE
+453 SGMYGISQ

-492 VFGAKAV
+492 IFGAKAV

-506 KVVPQSKFEAISE
+506 KVVPQSKFEAIGE

-552 ERNAFAEDIANQN
+552 ERHAFAEDVANQN

-612 EGAKKAYGVLSGAN
+612 EGTKKAYGVLSGAN

-726 NFEQSHQ
+726 DFEQSHQ
-733 LIANS
+733 LISNPS
-738 GENTENQESTTEE
+738 ENTENQESTAEE

>member
-1 MTKSNKKS
+1 MTKSNQ
-9 AHKAAKKTQHSYNDQ
+9 KTTKQTQQNHDDQ

-34 HDDVEIV
+34 YDDVEIV
-41 AEVDIENQAVSDVL
+41 AEVDIDNQAVSDVL

-61 ASDAADAKANDL
+61 TK
-73 ADQAEDASE
+73 ADQADHTDDASK
-82 AVETLVD
+82 ADDETVVD
-89 DAKQQAEEVKED
+89 GVKQKAQEVQED
-101 AKNKAQ
+101 FENKAQ
-107 NLQDKASEKL
+107 DLQDKASKKL
-117 ESAKE
+117 EVAKE
-122 AVQDNVDQAKEQV
+122 A
-135 ASLQQTAEEK
+135 T
-145 AEDLKAQAQD
+145 QD
-155 KVEEAQSLVEDKV
+155 KVEKAQNLVEDKV
-168 EDIKAQAESLQE
+168 EDIKDKAQSLQE
-180 DAADKVDA
+180 DAADTVEA
-188 LKQAASDKVEAAKAE
+188 LKQAASDKVETAKTE
-203 AESLKDDA
+203 AQSLKDDA
-211 AQKFDSAK
+211 TQAFESAK

-224 KVEAIK
+224 KVETIK
-230 EQVLD
+230 DKVLD

-241 DSADQDDT
+241 DDTDQDDT
-249 DQEKET
+249 DQDDTDQDDTDQDQEKQT
-255 LKDKAVHAV
+255 LKDKAVQAAA
-264 EAAKHKVEDVVDDVK
+264 AAKRKVEDVVDDVK

-284 FKNTV
+284 FKNTA
-289 SEKIDEIKQAALDKT
+289 SEKIDEIKQAAVDKT

-366 NQLFEQGKST
+366 NQLFEQGKSA

-390 TEKINAV
+390 TEKINTV

-477 DKDAFHAQSSFFAGQ
+477 DKDAFHAQSGFFAGQ

-657 QLDSLSARYRESQP
+657 QLDSLSARYHESQP

-726 NFEQSHQ
+726 DFEQSHQ
-733 LIANS
+733 LIDNS
-738 GENTENQESTTEE
+738 GENTENQEAENTENQEATTEE

>member
-1 MTKSNKKS
+1 MTKSTQKTTKQ
-9 AHKAAKKTQHSYNDQ
+9 TQHSHDDQ

-34 HDDVEIV
+34 YDDVEIV
-41 AEVDIENQAVSDVL
+41 AEVDIDNQAVSDVL

-61 ASDAADAKANDL
+61 TK
-73 ADQAEDASE
+73 ADQADHTDDASKADDETVVDGVKQKAQE
-82 AVETLVD
+82 A
-89 DAKQQAEEVKED
+89 KED
-101 AKNKAQ
+101 FENKAQ
-107 NLQDKASEKL
+107 DLQDKATEKL
-117 ESAKE
+117 EVAKE
-122 AVQDNVDQAKEQV
+122 A
-135 ASLQQTAEEK
+135 T
-145 AEDLKAQAQD
+145 QD
-155 KVEEAQSLVEDKV
+155 KVEKTQSLVEDIK
-168 EDIKAQAESLQE
+168 DKAQSLQE
-180 DAADKVDA
+180 DAADTVEA
-188 LKQAASDKVEAAKAE
+188 LKQAASDKVETAKTE
-203 AESLKDDA
+203 AQSLKDDA
-211 AQKFDSAK
+211 TQAFESAK

-224 KVEAIK
+224 KVETIK
-230 EQVLD
+230 DKVLD

-241 DSADQDDT
+241 DDTDQDDT
-249 DQEKET
+249 DQDDTDQDQEKQT
-255 LKDKAVHAV
+255 LKDKAVQAAA
-264 EAAKHKVEDVVDDVK
+264 AAKRKVEDVVDDVK

-284 FKNTV
+284 FKNTA
-289 SEKIDEIKQAALDKT
+289 SEKIDEIKQAAVDKT

-331 AADDAITEAQAA
+331 AADDAIAEAQAA
-343 VVSGSVAA
+343 VVSGSVVA

-366 NQLFEQGKST
+366 NQLFEQGKSA

-453 SGMYGISE
+453 SGMYGISQ

-492 VFGAKAV
+492 IFGAKAV

-506 KVVPQSKFEAISE
+506 KVVPQSKFEAIGE

-726 NFEQSHQ
+726 DFEQSHQ

-738 GENTENQESTTEE
+738 GENTENQEATTEE